1 MTPAGTLVAPGAL
14 ASVNKILNAKYD
26 IFLEMIDIQ
35 KRWRR
40 KIEEASSYWSAC
52 TFQDIFLYYYPNIV
66 WMKEGELGMGNQL
79 QELISNY

>member
-40 KIEEASSYWSAC
+40 KIEEASSH
-52 TFQDIFLYYYPNIV
+52 
-66 WMKEGELGMGNQL
+66 
-79 QELISNY
+79 